1 MVYRVKYHQLNV
13 GVNQCHMHCSLL
25 VVNQV
30 LVVRSEIDIEAD
42 IEADANYKFDSNRFQ
57 MIAHLGQMH
66 SVDTVLCMIDSQ
78 LKFTRN
84 NQDLITGTRRNGVDK
99 ESKVG

>member
-13 GVNQCHMHCSLL
+13 GVNQCHIHCSLL

-30 LVVRSEIDIEAD
+30 LVVRSEIDIKVD
-42 IEADANYKFDSNRFQ
+42 SLLDANYKFDSNRFQ
-57 MIAHLGQMH
+57 MVAHLGQMYP
-66 SVDTVLCMIDSQ
+66 VDTVLCMIDSQ

-84 NQDLITGTRRNGVDK
+84 NQDLITGTRQNDVNK
-99 ESKVG
+99 ESKS